1 MLMDLG
7 EVHRNAVVAMDEQR
21 GNYFWEP
28 IPVPLDGVLRDFTAA
43 FARADARS
51 QRQVAEQLTLRQRT
65 RMTSFSVRAASMA
78 VREQDPELLVL
89 GLVAQW
95 LGWPVE
101 DARERVMRLAPMYQA
116 AMRLEA
122 RPAEVFDKAAMA
134 VHDEEFRDLL
144 RAFDSRPEDI
154 KSLAALGYREVTGP
168 DGFRFEPGGMK
179 W

>member
-1 MLMDLG
+1 MDLG
-7 EVHRNAVVAMDEQR
+7 EAHRNAIVAMDEQR

-51 QRQVAEQLTLRQRT
+51 QRQVAEQLTRRQRT
-65 RMTSFSVRAASMA
+65 RMTSFGVRAASMA

-95 LGWPVE
+95 LGWPGVE
-101 DARERVMRLAPMYQA
+101 DPRERVMSLAPMYQA
-116 AMRLEA
+116 AMKLEA
-122 RPAEVFDKAAMA
+122 RPAEVFDNAATA

-144 RAFDSRPEDI
+144 RALDSRPEAM
-154 KSLAALGYREVTGP
+154 KSLAAVGYREVTGP
-168 DGFRFEPGGMK
+168 DGLRFEPGGMK

>member
-1 MLMDLG
+1 MG
-7 EVHRNAVVAMDEQR
+7 EAYRNAVVAMDEQR
-21 GNYFWEP
+21 RNYFWEP

-51 QRQVAEQLTLRQRT
+51 QRQVGEQLTPRQRI
-65 RMTSFSVRAASMA
+65 RVTSFSVRAASMA

-89 GLVAQW
+89 GLVALW
-95 LGWPVE
+95 LGWPGIE
-101 DARERVMRLAPMYQA
+101 DPRERVMNLPPMYQA
-116 AMRLEA
+116 AMKLEA
-122 RPAEVFDKAAMA
+122 RPAEVFDKVATA

-144 RAFDSRPEDI
+144 RAFDSRPEDM
-154 KSLAALGYREVTGP
+154 KSLAALGYREVTSP